1 MDAREVVAQEIQRV
15 RGDVIFRLDIS
26 GLNGYWTAVLFR
38 ITALTGGL
46 DAAQHHRRQRTS

>member
-26 GLNGYWTAVLFR
+26 GLNGSWTAVLFT